1 MFLFIFSFILTQRI
15 LTKRILIVRTD
26 RVGDV
31 VMITPMIREI
41 KKKFPDSFLATLTNP
56 NTAKILT
63 NNPYVDEIIIDDL
76 SNKTFWKVV
85 KQLRAF
91 NFTDG
96 LLAMPTERAA
106 YQMMF
111 AGIKTRVGEG
121 HKLYEVISGM
131 RSVDRHNYTPLKHE
145 TEYCLDTAR
154 KIGVKTVNQ
163 ELEIFVRDDEKKEA
177 LEFLNKYGIEDT
189 DYKIILHTG
198 SLGSSPNWSED
209 KYLLLVKEM
218 LKLQIPNM
226 KVVLTAIEMSDIFL
240 KNVKSLNDDRV
251 INISGIW
258 GDLRQFIK
266 IISVMDLFISNS
278 TGPLHIADALD
289 RKCIGLNCRRPMRS
303 VKYWGIL
310 NKRSINLEV
319 PEEYCNK
326 NCSADKKVC
335 CIEDGISIDQVIEGI
350 KTLID

>member
-1 MFLFIFSFILTQRI
+1 
-15 LTKRILIVRTD
+15 
-26 RVGDV
+26 
-31 VMITPMIREI
+31 
-41 KKKFPDSFLATLTNP
+41 
-56 NTAKILT
+56 
-63 NNPYVDEIIIDDL
+63 
-76 SNKTFWKVV
+76 
-85 KQLRAF
+85 
-91 NFTDG
+91 
-96 LLAMPTERAA
+96 
-106 YQMMF
+106 
-111 AGIKTRVGEG
+111 
-121 HKLYEVISGM
+121 
-131 RSVDRHNYTPLKHE
+131 
-145 TEYCLDTAR
+145 LDTAR

-251 INISGIW
+251 INISGIME
-258 GDLRQFIK
+258 DLRQFIK

-289 RKCIGLNCRRPMRS
+289 RKCIGLNCRRPMSS

-350 KTLID
+350 KTLIN